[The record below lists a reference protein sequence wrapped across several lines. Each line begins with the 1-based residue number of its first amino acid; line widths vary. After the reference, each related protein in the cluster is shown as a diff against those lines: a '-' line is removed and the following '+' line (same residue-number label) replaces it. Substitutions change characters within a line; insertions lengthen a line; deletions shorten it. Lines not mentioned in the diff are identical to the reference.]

1 MTSFLILA
9 LARTFVKNWLRC
21 RGRAPVLRLELGR
34 LGQFWP
40 NAVSSFSF
48 FFFQADLEIHRKLQK
63 NAKNIKPILLDS

>member
-1 MTSFLILA
+1 MFEPTGAFAQSSP
-9 LARTFVKNWLRC
+9 RS
-21 RGRAPVLRLELGR
+21 RGRVPVFRLELGR